1 MTDEQ
6 SRVSRRGLLKG
17 AGALLGT
24 LGLGAAAGC
33 AAPGGQGS
41 ELALLPQDAV
51 PTGEQYPAVP
61 ATPAEAPPA
70 GVLRVFTALE
80 ARTVEALTARI
91 LPGDADDPGARE
103 AGVVYYI
110 DNMLA
115 RDEGFV
121 MPSYREP
128 PFAEVYEGDSPPAD
142 AGGEFSVIWVPAEA
156 IERYGYQ
163 SIHTPREIYRMG
175 VAAVN
180 RHARQAFGGDFPG
193 LAEGDQDAIVEQL
206 ADDAIPGF
214 DEFSGEAFFLIL
226 RRHTA
231 EGMFGD
237 PVYGGNRGLVGWR
250 LVDYPG
256 AQRGYSPEEL
266 RREGHTREPQSI
278 NDLAHFHPGRPD
290 HPNVVLPVSGSELE
304 HHTDP
309 PGRLGP

>member
-6 SRVSRRGLLKG
+6 SKISRRGLLKG
-17 AGALLGT
+17 AGALLGAA
-24 LGLGAAAGC
+24 GIGAAAGC
-33 AAPGGQGS
+33 GVQAAQQPGP
-41 ELALLPQDAV
+41 ELLPQDLVA
-51 PTGEQYPAVP
+51 TGEQYPAVP
-61 ATPAEAPPA
+61 ATPAEAPPE

-110 DNMLA
+110 DTMLA
-115 RDEGFV
+115 RQEGFV

-128 PFAEVYEGDSPPAD
+128 PFAEAYEGDEPPAGDD
-142 AGGEFSVIWVPAEA
+142 AFSVIWVPADE

-175 VAAVN
+175 LAAVN
-180 RHARQAFGGDFPG
+180 RHARQQFGGDFPT
-193 LAEGDQDAIVEQL
+193 LSEDDQDSIVGQL
-206 ADDAIPGF
+206 ADDALPGF
-214 DEFSGEAFFLIL
+214 DEFSGEAFFLTL

-231 EGMFGD
+231 EGMFSD
-237 PVYGGNRGLVGWR
+237 PVYGGNRGLGGWR

-266 RREGHTREPQSI
+266 RQEGHSREPQSI

-304 HHTDP
+304 QHTDP
-309 PGRLGP
+309 PRRLGP

>member
-1 MTDEQ
+1 MADNGKL
-6 SRVSRRGLLKG
+6 SRRNLFKG
-17 AGALLGT
+17 AGALLGAA
-24 LGLGAAAGC
+24 GLGAAAGC
-33 AAPGGQGS
+33 ALPAAQQAQPA
-41 ELALLPQDAV
+41 ALPMDPV
-51 PTGEQYPAVP
+51 PVGEKYPAVP
-61 ATPAEAPPA
+61 APPAAPPPE
-70 GVLRVFTALE
+70 VLRVFTALE

-115 RDEGFV
+115 RQEGFV

-128 PFAEVYEGDSPPAD
+128 PFAEAYEGAAPPT
-142 AGGEFSVIWVPAEA
+142 GGDGFGTIWVPADE

-163 SIHTPREIYRMG
+163 SIHSPREIYRMG

-180 RHARQAFGGDFPG
+180 RYARQEFGGDFAG
-193 LAEGDQDAIVEQL
+193 LSEDDQDTIVGRLAEDEL
-206 ADDAIPGF
+206 PGF
-214 DEFSGEAFFLIL
+214 DEFSGEAFFLTL

-231 EGMFGD
+231 EGMFSD

-266 RREGHTREPQSI
+266 RREGHNREPQSI
-278 NDLAHFHPGRPD
+278 QDLAHFHPGRPD
-290 HPNVVLPVSGSELE
+290 HPGAVLPVSGSELE

-309 PGRLGP
+309 PGRLGE

>member
-1 MTDEQ
+1 MDDQ
-6 SRVSRRGLLKG
+6 SKLSRRGLLKG
-17 AGALLGT
+17 ASALLGAV
-24 LGLGAAAGC
+24 GLGAAAGC
-33 AAPGGQGS
+33 AAPATQDAEPS
-41 ELALLPQDAV
+41 LLPQEPVAV
-51 PTGEQYPAVP
+51 GEKYPAVP
-61 ATPAEAPPA
+61 ATPAEPPPE

-110 DNMLA
+110 DNLLA

-121 MPSYREP
+121 MPTYREP
-128 PFAEVYEGDSPPAD
+128 PFVEVYQGAAPPTATD
-142 AGGEFSVIWVPAEA
+142 GAFSVIWVPAEA

-163 SIHTPREIYRMG
+163 SVHTPREIYRVG

-180 RHARQAFGGDFPG
+180 RYARQEFGGDFSS
-193 LAEGDQDAIVEQL
+193 LSEDDQDTIVGLL
-206 ADDAIPGF
+206 ADDQLPGF
-214 DEFSGEAFFLIL
+214 DEFTGEAFFLTL

-231 EGMFGD
+231 EGMFSD

-266 RREGHTREPQSI
+266 RREGHNRGPHSI
-278 NDLAHFHPGRPD
+278 QDLAHFHPGRPD
-290 HPNVVLPVSGSELE
+290 HPGAVLPVSGSELE

-309 PGRLGP
+309 PGRLGE